1 MQGRKIVDDNHNVIN
16 LFSNPN
22 KIALGVYGIAI
33 VLISLMVLIILK
45 IRKRIRISK
54 ESNEKQAL

>member
-1 MQGRKIVDDNHNVIN
+1 MQGRKMVDDNHNVIN
-16 LFSNPN
+16 LVSNPN

>member
-1 MQGRKIVDDNHNVIN
+1 MVDDNHNVIN
-16 LFSNPN
+16 LVSNPN

>member
-16 LFSNPN
+16 LVSNAN

-33 VLISLMVLIILK
+33 VLISLIVLIILK